1 MKCSEYIKSK
11 GVKSLAFLAEESG
24 ASERTLQNWYEKK
37 RKLFDTVIDGVRLR
51 EEIVKLSYENNCDGC
66 SLLGYDQ

>member
-11 GVKSLAFLAEESG
+11 GVKSLAFLAKESG

-37 RKLFDTVIDGVRLR
+37 RKLFDTVIDGVK
-51 EEIVKLSYENNCDGC
+51 VKNR
-66 SLLGYDQ
+66 

>member
-11 GVKSLAFLAEESG
+11 GVKSLAFLSKESG

-37 RKLFDTVIDGVRLR
+37 RKLFDTVIDGV
-51 EEIVKLSYENNCDGC
+51 KYKSK
-66 SLLGYDQ
+66 